1 MNFDRLNTECMP
13 YLPEVVVTQLQPS
26 FFPGQ
31 FYKRN
36 QKCGCSCA
44 IPQLLHVSQHC
55 VPGVSNF
62 WRLWDTLEGRRVVL
76 GHTLNT
82 QTQTKTKISHAVS
95 KFTILCGAAFIAIP
109 GRVQPAGCGVYTPA
123 SPPLHLCS
131 GPFLHQ
137 P

>member
-82 QTQTKTKISHAVS
+82 QTLMKTKEQKKFLSR
-95 KFTILCGAAFIAIP
+95 FTILYWAAFIAIL
-109 GRVQPAGCGVYTPA
+109 GHTK
-123 SPPLHLCS
+123 HI
-131 GPFLHQ
+131 FLL